1 MVQDQ
6 LVVSK
11 NGRHNPPSLRQA
23 GPDVLQ
29 QFKTIQVLLASES
42 ELVIHLTKS
51 FYRLGPI
58 LSISL
63 QYLEMA

>member
-6 LVVSK
+6 LIVAK
-11 NGRHNPPSLRQA
+11 DGRHNPPSLRQT
-23 GPDVLQ
+23 GPDLLQ

-51 FYRLGPI
+51 IYGFI
-58 LSISL
+58 H
-63 QYLEMA
+63 

>member
-6 LVVSK
+6 LIVAK
-11 NGRHNPPSLRQA
+11 DGRHNPPSLRQT

-51 FYRLGPI
+51 IYRFGSI
-58 LSISL
+58 LSFSL
-63 QYLEMA
+63 CYFEIV